1 MRCAPAPKGHGARGP
16 LAALSEESPAPLLHR
31 DHLPA
36 PILHVSHGKGPFPTS
51 VTRVLGSGRGTR
63 GRGCYAACP
72 VSDGTVAALTTAC
85 LRYGASLAWLTATCS
100 GLLVTTFSAAGP
112 SSPRAGGPLSV
123 GPQNL
128 GALAALPVHT
138 PPPAGALTPLPCAP
152 HPAVASP
159 PCGLRAPLLSCGPQD
174 MSRQVPAAEGE
185 NRESKPQC
193 PALPRCRGK
202 RVATCCPCSPG
213 RGRAFPVMCVHTLN
227 TCMCTHVC
235 GHVCS

>member
-138 PPPAGALTPLPCAP
+138 PPPCRSLDSSALCPPPRSGLSSMWPQ
-152 HPAVASP
+152 SP
-159 PCGLRAPLLSCGPQD
+159 S
-174 MSRQVPAAEGE
+174 
-185 NRESKPQC
+185 
-193 PALPRCRGK
+193 
-202 RVATCCPCSPG
+202 
-213 RGRAFPVMCVHTLN
+213 PVMWTP
-227 TCMCTHVC
+227 
-235 GHVCS
+235 GHVSPSSCS